1 MHVIYCYATSTD
13 IVILKISQQD
23 YAEVSRLLSV
33 ENVDRGALMRYAQ
46 EAARF
51 STDARLP
58 LRDFALNHYGEPDV
72 ALFDFTSMYAA
83 ENASMVSWLSLH
95 FFKKLL
101 STTPTASTVREVN
114 AIAM

>member
-1 MHVIYCYATSTD
+1 
-13 IVILKISQQD
+13 
-23 YAEVSRLLSV
+23 
-33 ENVDRGALMRYAQ
+33 MRYAQ

-83 ENASMVSWLSLH
+83 ENASMVSWVPIHLYLEKLS
-95 FFKKLL
+95 
-101 STTPTASTVREVN
+101 SDTN
-114 AIAM
+114 AGIG